1 MKKRSALLTIAT
13 LFIAGA
19 LAVPAQA
26 HPSSFADVSEA
37 NPAHNAIEYLMAN
50 SILSGLDGANFGPNA
65 PVDRAKAVKTLVT
78 WRGGTLSTSSSHFTD
93 VTSADQ
99 PYVETALAKGWLEG
113 YPDGTFHPNDAL
125 TREQMAIL
133 IVRSLGLSDQAAA
146 LSGPQIDATLLP
158 FVDGVAATPAARPFL
173 ALAVQKG
180 LLSGDGPRLNSLDP
194 VTRAQFSMV
203 VFRAAG
209 LLDPTLAATVTS
221 AAESTTTDLTRA
233 GSGGSDST
241 GADAAA
247 PYPVDPQRQ
256 ASAEFMD
263 QTLFQPHGS
272 AITGEM
278 VLENT
283 DWYGVP
289 VLPQL
294 VIMAAETS
302 LGDPILGGALAR
314 RNNFG
319 CMRYAG
325 TNNAWGQLSDG
336 VVRVAG
342 KDWYSFP
349 TPQAG
354 MAAFGRYL
362 KSGVNGFYMSILD
375 SVNPDW
381 RRFAGVYYGSG
392 VSGFSSYV
400 SRLYAIQARFRA
412 QAAASGVSL

>member
-1 MKKRSALLTIAT
+1 MKKRSVLLAIAT

-26 HPSSFADVSEA
+26 QPSSFADVSEA
-37 NPAHNAIEYLMAN
+37 NPAHNAIEYLVAN
-50 SILSGLDGANFGPNA
+50 SILSGLDSADFAPNA
-65 PVDRAKAVKTLVT
+65 PVDRAKAVKALVT
-78 WRGGTLSTSSSHFTD
+78 WRGETLSTSSSHFTD

-146 LSGPQIDATLLP
+146 LPGPQIDATLRP
-158 FVDGVAATPAARPFL
+158 FVDGVAATTAARPFL

-180 LLSGDGPRLNSLDP
+180 LLSGDGPRLNPLDP

-209 LLDPTLAATVTS
+209 LLDPTLAAATTS
-221 AAESTTTDLTRA
+221 VAESTTTGLA
-233 GSGGSDST
+233 GADST

-247 PYPVDPQRQ
+247 PDPIDPQRQ
-256 ASAEFMD
+256 ALAQFMD
-263 QTLFQPHGS
+263 QKLFQPHS
-272 AITGEM
+272 SVITGEM

-283 DWYGVP
+283 DWYDVP

-294 VIMAAETS
+294 VIMTAETS

-354 MAAFGRYL
+354 MIAFGRYL

-375 SVNPDW
+375 SPNPDW
-381 RRFAGVYYGSG
+381 HRFAAVYYGSG